1 MTKLK
6 SRRYYPWARVG
17 LSAHDD
23 ARCRRARM
31 RAPHLLTPTDIAMG
45 ARFGR
50 DNRAEERGCN
60 VFHDCEDG
68 LSLNFIVFNDV
79 KNLLVGDQGM
89 VCQFFAVL
97 PGFLGARC
105 NPFCNLE
112 MGARFCRLEKELRA
126 ALHPPPLLFR
136 RLGLVNIY
144 RRLSLRFSR

>member
-1 MTKLK
+1 M
-6 SRRYYPWARVG
+6 
-17 LSAHDD
+17 
-23 ARCRRARM
+23 
-31 RAPHLLTPTDIAMG
+31 
-45 ARFGR
+45 
-50 DNRAEERGCN
+50 
-60 VFHDCEDG
+60 FHDCEDG

-136 RLGLVNIY
+136 RLGLVNIH

>member
-1 MTKLK
+1 
-6 SRRYYPWARVG
+6 
-17 LSAHDD
+17 
-23 ARCRRARM
+23 
-31 RAPHLLTPTDIAMG
+31 MG

-97 PGFLGARC
+97 PGFLG
-105 NPFCNLE
+105 
-112 MGARFCRLEKELRA
+112 GRA
-126 ALHPPPLLFR
+126 VIHFAISKWVRAFAA
-136 RLGLVNIY
+136 
-144 RRLSLRFSR
+144 